1 MEELRDSDVDVE
13 VQMHRREGESISE
26 WVDRTSKI
34 TGSKPRFN
42 FWDWLLRIILIVKI
56 KIWF

>member
-13 VQMHRREGESISE
+13 VQMHRREGESIRE
-26 WVDRTSKI
+26 WVDRTSQL

-42 FWDWLLRIILIVKI
+42 LWDWLLRIIST
-56 KIWF
+56 